1 MATFNNNMTMDEI
14 VDFSQLSTEELP
26 TMEQFNR
33 TVGAWKFRSQANRRY
48 KLLTLCADTSAS
60 MNHRMDGRKTRLMV
74 MNEQLLSLLR
84 APAIQAEADLTY
96 VCIITFG
103 GDTVQTVME
112 YTLLSEIDLDA
123 LAAKLPNVG
132 KGMTPMGGAVLKAVD
147 MGIAMRK
154 TLRARSERS
163 YANIAVLFT
172 DGGANDTEDMKKAQD
187 KVDFMLDSSAMQL
200 LCFGISEE
208 AKYDQLT
215 KLLRNDRHG
224 NGSGGKADII
234 CNAEQASKAM
244 VKVVLTTLA
253 AAQNGNNLP
262 LVSRN
267 STIGA

>member
-1 MATFNNNMTMDEI
+1 
-14 VDFSQLSTEELP
+14 
-26 TMEQFNR
+26 
-33 TVGAWKFRSQANRRY
+33 
-48 KLLTLCADTSAS
+48 
-60 MNHRMDGRKTRLMV
+60 
-74 MNEQLLSLLR
+74 
-84 APAIQAEADLTY
+84 
-96 VCIITFG
+96 
-103 GDTVQTVME
+103 
-112 YTLLSEIDLDA
+112 
-123 LAAKLPNVG
+123 
-132 KGMTPMGGAVLKAVD
+132 
-147 MGIAMRK
+147 MRK